1 MCCRKENSFMNSSKQ
16 TRVNG
21 LSIRLAILLIIGL
34 SPFADAAEPMRLTS
48 DGKMK
53 QDLCFTHDT
62 QELIYSVLKTP
73 QLIKL
78 QRLNLDSGTVE
89 DFHTSANTNEIYID
103 FAKDMKHYAY
113 IRNDGNLH
121 TVLQV
126 QDVENGELHSLNPGG
141 GFACVRALTISPDG
155 QNVVYSFPE
164 TNGSQQLWQTDNKLQ
179 NKTEL
184 TKSDFIDAYPRFSP
198 TGNVLTFTS
207 TRSGNF
213 DIFRM
218 SADGTGIFQLT
229 DHPGI
234 DTRPSFSPDGSK
246 IVYTSLRQ
254 GNYEIFIMNADGSN
268 QKQVTS
274 NSGKDDFACW
284 HPDGKRIV
292 YVGEVKGKRDIYS
305 ISVQDMLD

>member
-1 MCCRKENSFMNSSKQ
+1 MNSSKQ

-229 DHPGI
+229 DHSGI

>member
-1 MCCRKENSFMNSSKQ
+1 MNSSKQ

>member
-1 MCCRKENSFMNSSKQ
+1 MNSSKQ
-16 TRVNG
+16 
-21 LSIRLAILLIIGL
+21 RLGIALWILVIGVQL
-34 SPFADAAEPMRLTS
+34 TAAEPIQLTH
-48 DGKMK
+48 DGKTK
-53 QDLCFTHDT
+53 QDLCFTHYT
-62 QELIYSVLKTP
+62 HELIYSVLKTP
-73 QLIKL
+73 LLIKL
-78 QRLNLDSGTVE
+78 QRLNLASGTVE
-89 DFHTSANTNEIYID
+89 DFHANANTNEIYIE

-126 QDVENGELHSLNPGG
+126 QDVDKGQLYSLNPGG
-141 GFACVRALTISPDG
+141 GFACIRALTISPDG
-155 QNVVYSFPE
+155 QNIVYSFPE
-164 TNGSQQLWQTDNKLQ
+164 SRGSQQLWMTDNKLE

-218 SADGTGIFQLT
+218 SVDGSGIFQLT

-268 QKQVTS
+268 QKQIT
-274 NSGKDDFACW
+274 NNPGKDDFACW
-284 HPDGKRIV
+284 HPDGKRIL
-292 YVGEVKGKRDIYS
+292 YVGEVRGKKDIYS
-305 ISVQDMLD
+305 ISVEGMLE

>member
-1 MCCRKENSFMNSSKQ
+1 MNSFKSGPPHHYAFLVVMTVLSS
-16 TRVNG
+16 
-21 LSIRLAILLIIGL
+21 LL
-34 SPFADAAEPMRLTS
+34 PVANAAEPVRLTT

-53 QDLCFTHDT
+53 QDLCFTYDT

-78 QRLNLDSGTVE
+78 QRLNLESGNVQ

-155 QNVVYSFPE
+155 QNIVYSFPE
-164 TNGSQQLWQTDNKLQ
+164 TNGSQQLWQTDNRLQ
-179 NKTEL
+179 NKKEL
-184 TKSDFIDAYPRFSP
+184 TKSDFIDTYPRYSP
-198 TGNVLTFTS
+198 TGNVITFTS

-229 DHPGI
+229 DNPGI

-268 QKQVTS
+268 QKQVTK
-274 NSGKDDFACW
+274 NPGKDDFACW
-284 HPDGKRIV
+284 HPDGKRIL
-292 YVGEVKGKRDIYS
+292 YVAEVKGKRDIYS
-305 ISVQDMLD
+305 ISVEDMRD

>member
-1 MCCRKENSFMNSSKQ
+1 MHSSKQ

-21 LSIRLAILLIIGL
+21 LSIRLAISLIIGL

>member
-1 MCCRKENSFMNSSKQ
+1 MNSSKQ

-292 YVGEVKGKRDIYS
+292 YVGEVKGKRDIYT